1 MSYPQE
7 RHLVGFMVGMWS
19 VLGYWISSTLSRLWE
34 CTSNWPLHIIF
45 DFGASFVQGYH
56 GRTTN
61 CGTAMFMAMGL
72 NVLFQ
77 LIATRLWTQKY
88 TQLTNKQ
95 NNIIGHQ
102 SSANWFQIRFDVSK
116 CLLSLSLQFF
126 LIVLLQKYCPYF
138 PQFWRFLRFNS
149 KCPYSS
155 HLRFKYLT
163 QIASFHTGTNPR
175 MFGGGGS
182 SLYWY
187 GSKPTIYINSTLTW
201 F

>member
-7 RHLVGFMVGMWS
+7 QHLVGFMVGMWS

-34 CTSNWPLHIIF
+34 CTSNWPLHMIF

-95 NNIIGHQ
+95 NNIHRASKFRELI
-102 SSANWFQIRFDVSK
+102 SNSVRCFQMPT
-116 CLLSLSLQFF
+116 LSLSPIFF
-126 LIVLLQKYCPYF
+126 D
-138 PQFWRFLRFNS
+138 
-149 KCPYSS
+149 
-155 HLRFKYLT
+155 
-163 QIASFHTGTNPR
+163 SFVAKILPI
-175 MFGGGGS
+175 F
-182 SLYWY
+182 
-187 GSKPTIYINSTLTW
+187 PTILAFLTIQ
-201 F
+201 FKMSIF